1 MRVLIVEDEER
12 MADLV
17 RQGLEEEG
25 FGVDVTHNGI
35 EAFDWI
41 TAFAYDVIVLDIML
55 PGMNGI
61 DICSTLRAQGAETPI
76 LLLTARYRVANRVEG
91 LNSGADDYLV
101 KPFAIEELVARVRA
115 LTRRRLGNR
124 SADLVIGDLVLNT
137 ITKRARRR
145 DRVIELSAK
154 EYAVL
159 ETLMRHPDQVLSRE
173 QIIQHVWNA
182 DYDSPSKLVEVY
194 IHALRRKIDEEAT
207 LKLIQTVRGFG
218 YRISSSENP

>member
-1 MRVLIVEDEER
+1 MRVLVVEDEER
-12 MADLV
+12 MAALV

-25 FGVDVTHNGI
+25 YGVDVTHNGADVSHWVKTFI
-35 EAFDWI
+35 
-41 TAFAYDVIVLDIML
+41 YDVIVLDIML

-61 DICSTLRAQGAETPI
+61 DICCALRAQGDDTPI
-76 LLLTARYRVANRVEG
+76 LLLTARYTVANRVEG

-101 KPFAIEELVARVRA
+101 KPFAIEELIARVRA
-115 LTRRRLGNR
+115 LTRRRSPHR
-124 SADLVIGDLVLNT
+124 SADLVIGDLILNT

-145 DRVIELSAK
+145 QRYIELSAK
-154 EYAVL
+154 EYAIL

-182 DYDSPSKLVEVY
+182 DYDAESKLIEVY
-194 IHALRRKIDEEAT
+194 IHALRRKIDDDAT

-218 YRISSSENP
+218 YRISGSESP